1 MKERKSSTLKDR
13 EERWKRAAETF
24 HKGDYAG
31 ALYLFKSLEK
41 EGSTAALAVIG
52 IIYELGGEEVEQDFI
67 EAKKWYERSINEAED
82 VKAYMGLGRL
92 YYSGLGVDRDYDKAY
107 FYFSQ
112 LENENQP
119 GALYILGKM
128 YEKGQGT
135 IQDIQIALNYYKKSA
150 DLGHAMA
157 LREWALLK
165 VKTGDKLKGWFTLIR
180 AYLRI
185 FTIAFRDPEDWRLRV
200 G

>member
-1 MKERKSSTLKDR
+1 
-13 EERWKRAAETF
+13 
-24 HKGDYAG
+24 
-31 ALYLFKSLEK
+31 
-41 EGSTAALAVIG
+41 
-52 IIYELGGEEVEQDFI
+52 
-67 EAKKWYERSINEAED
+67 
-82 VKAYMGLGRL
+82 
-92 YYSGLGVDRDYDKAY
+92 
-107 FYFSQ
+107 
-112 LENENQP
+112 
-119 GALYILGKM
+119 M